1 MAEAGVNPD
10 GEGSRPDAE
19 DAQGN
24 VTATTMA
31 ALSRILIDRVEDVPH
46 IDGAMRLARVHAA
59 LASLVGGRPEDIVIR
74 GATLYSLQHA
84 GASLDADARNAALWW
99 LPDTPRDTALRNLKD
114 GGWIE
119 YTEDGWVFTQLG
131 QDLYQ
136 LVELLFHLDKRR
148 DMSFGSVVLR
158 ALKELSGDRYYAI
171 RGLVTQVQTME
182 RSLEKAR
189 ASHSSVL
196 MEGEIERC
204 NQARRI
210 VQEVLREVQP
220 LLNDPK
226 ASTAI
231 QDLHAAN
238 ARMLSALSR
247 LSDALAEVTRQHV
260 VLPHGYTP
268 HQITM
273 SLMSM
278 PVEALAIV
286 ANGALRPLHARRP
299 LVRED
304 LLCLAAGNYLDKE
317 RPSRPRRP
325 APIQTARHNPDYRP
339 PPDPR
344 VEAFLSELQ
353 ALEGDEVP
361 VASVLRG
368 APKDVLM
375 RFANLPFLNERS
387 NDEATARFSKV
398 PWRYEHRPGHDEHTE
413 GTIRITPRSVLRR
426 KKHGQ

>member
-1 MAEAGVNPD
+1 MTTP
-10 GEGSRPDAE
+10 PDASP
-19 DAQGN
+19 
-24 VTATTMA
+24 TAEETQDPNASQPNA
-31 ALSRILIDRVEDVPH
+31 ADLVREALGRILIDRVEDVPH
-46 IDGAMRLARVHAA
+46 MDAAMRLAGVHAA
-59 LASLVGGRPEDIVIR
+59 LSALVGQRPEDIVIR

-84 GASLDADARNAALWW
+84 GAALDADARNAALWW
-99 LPDTPRDTALRNLKD
+99 LPDTPRETALRNLKD

-119 YTEDGWVFTQLG
+119 YVDDGWVFTQLG
-131 QDLYQ
+131 HDLYQ
-136 LVELLFHLDKRR
+136 LVELLFHLDKRH
-148 DMSFGSVVLR
+148 DMTFGAVVLR

-189 ASHSSVL
+189 VSHSSVL
-196 MEGEIERC
+196 MEGEIDRC

-220 LLNDPK
+220 LLQDPK
-226 ASTAI
+226 ASPAI

-278 PVEALAIV
+278 PPEALAEI
-286 ANGALRPLHARRP
+286 AQRAIRPLHGRRAI
-299 LVRED
+299 VRED
-304 LLCLAAGNYLDKE
+304 LLALAAGNYLDKE
-317 RPSRPRRP
+317 RPAKPKRP
-325 APIQTARHNPDYRP
+325 APAQIAKHNPDYKP
-339 PPDPR
+339 APDAR
-344 VEAFLSELQ
+344 VEAFLDELQ
-353 ALEGDEVP
+353 ALEGEEIP
-361 VASVLRG
+361 VAVVLQG
-368 APKDVLM
+368 APDELLM
-375 RFANLPFLNERS
+375 RFANLPFLNEKS
-387 NDEATARFSKV
+387 NDDAAARFSRL
-398 PWRYEHRPGHDEHTE
+398 PWIYEHRPGHEEHAE
-413 GTIRITPRSVLRR
+413 GSLRLTPKSVLRR

>member
-1 MAEAGVNPD
+1 MSGAKHLQEAEPAPGT
-10 GEGSRPDAE
+10 ETQDATQAVK
-19 DAQGN
+19 D
-24 VTATTMA
+24 
-31 ALSRILIDRVEDVPH
+31 ALSTILIDRLEDVPYLE
-46 IDGAMRLARVHAA
+46 DSLRLARIHRP
-59 LASLVGGRPEDIVIR
+59 LSLFVGVRPEDIVIR
-74 GATLYSLQHA
+74 GAVLYSLQHA
-84 GASLDADARNAALWW
+84 GVGLDADARNAALWW
-99 LPDTPRDTALRNLKD
+99 LPDTPRETALRNLKD

-119 YTEDGWVFTQLG
+119 YTDDGWVFTQLG
-131 QDLYQ
+131 HDLYQ
-136 LVELLFHLDKRR
+136 LVELLFQLDKKK
-148 DMSFGSVVLR
+148 DMSFGSVILR

-196 MEGEIERC
+196 MEGEIDRC

-220 LLNDPK
+220 LMEDPK
-226 ASTAI
+226 ASSAI

-278 PVEALAIV
+278 PVEALAAV
-286 ANGALRPLHARRP
+286 GERALRPIHSRRA
-299 LVRED
+299 LLRED
-304 LLCLAAGNYLDKE
+304 LICLAAGNYLDKE
-317 RPSRPRRP
+317 RPSKPQRP
-325 APIQTARHNPDYRP
+325 APTQTAKHNPDYRP
-339 PPDPR
+339 PTDPR
-344 VEAFLSELQ
+344 VEAFFDELQ
-353 ALEGDEVP
+353 TLEGDEVP
-361 VASVLRG
+361 VAAILRG
-368 APKDVLM
+368 DPDEILM
-375 RFANLPFLNERS
+375 RFANLPFLNERDK
-387 NDEATARFSKV
+387 DEATARFSKI
-398 PWRYEHRPGHDEHTE
+398 PWHYEHRPGHEE
-413 GTIRITPRSVLRR
+413 NPAGALRIAPRSVLRR